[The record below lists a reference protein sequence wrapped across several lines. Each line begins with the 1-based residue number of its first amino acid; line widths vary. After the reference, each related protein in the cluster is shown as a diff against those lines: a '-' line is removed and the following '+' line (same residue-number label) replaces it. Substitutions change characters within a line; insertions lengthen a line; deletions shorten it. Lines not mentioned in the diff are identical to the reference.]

1 MFSGHNRTAMMI
13 ELVSAMLSKK
23 ERLKQPTSDA
33 DPTAAV
39 LAAVASDLAEALASM
54 LYHQLFAVRGQLLAD
69 PSEQAHG
76 RGVRVRSVAK
86 LGLTLPD
93 CYQRLSE
100 INQAAARFQLL
111 DPKKRPAAYDSLSL
125 LSSGNGGSG
134 GSVGGDYDYGYGYGG
149 GSGGS
154 AASSAGGVGRRRR
167 RERAAGRGGEDA
179 PQVPDVGASAGA
191 HDPAPRERLA
201 GAGGRGQPRQPLAE
215 PAAKR

>member
-39 LAAVASDLAEALASM
+39 LAAVASTSRRPSRPCSTTSSSPCAGSSW
-54 LYHQLFAVRGQLLAD
+54 RT
-69 PSEQAHG
+69 SEQAHG

-93 CYQRLSE
+93 RYQRLSE

-154 AASSAGGVGRRRR
+154 AASSALGWGPPPPPRTGGWTWR
-167 RERAAGRGGEDA
+167 
-179 PQVPDVGASAGA
+179 
-191 HDPAPRERLA
+191 
-201 GAGGRGQPRQPLAE
+201 
-215 PAAKR
+215 